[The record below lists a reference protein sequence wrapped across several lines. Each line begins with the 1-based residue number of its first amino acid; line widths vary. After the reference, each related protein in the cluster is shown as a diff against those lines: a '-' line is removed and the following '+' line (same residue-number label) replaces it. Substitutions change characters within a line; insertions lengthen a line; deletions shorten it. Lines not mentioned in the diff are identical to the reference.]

1 MQEASSELRDTLENI
16 HMRKQSIDAVETM
29 ERNIEG
35 FNNNAYNLQK
45 SMERFDGTVNHTF
58 VKIDEELGQA
68 VEKLASFAHA
78 LSEQNDQVLEA
89 MAALKQQEK

>member
-1 MQEASSELRDTLENI
+1 
-16 HMRKQSIDAVETM
+16 
-29 ERNIEG
+29 
-35 FNNNAYNLQK
+35 
-45 SMERFDGTVNHTF
+45 MERFDGTVNHTF